1 MFNPWL
7 ALASKA
13 VQLGVEA
20 QIVVALR
27 LIRLA
32 AGGARGQAEA
42 SRMVA
47 EKVGAFAE
55 AQAAAAAAIVTGRS
69 DRTVARK
76 VLSAYKRRVGAN
88 RRRLARR

>member
-1 MFNPWL
+1 
-7 ALASKA
+7 
-13 VQLGVEA
+13 
-20 QIVVALR
+20 
-27 LIRLA
+27 
-32 AGGARGQAEA
+32 
-42 SRMVA
+42 MVA

-55 AQAAAAAAIVTGRS
+55 AQAAAAIVTGRS